1 MVAKR
6 DGVGEQINWELEI
19 SRGILLY
26 VEWINN
32 IAQGIIFNIIFL
44 GSKVTVDSYCSYKI
58 KRRFLLGRKAMTK
71 CTKKQR
77 HHFANK
83 DPYS

>member
-6 DGVGEQINWELEI
+6 EGVGERINWEIEI

-26 VEWINN
+26 IEWINN

-44 GSKVTVDSYCSYKI
+44 GSKVTVEPK
-58 KRRFLLGRKAMTK
+58 KLLL
-71 CTKKQR
+71 QPQ
-77 HHFANK
+77 N
-83 DPYS
+83 